1 MGHVALRPV
10 QPGDLDQLFEQQRDA
25 ESVAM
30 AGVPAR
36 EREAFDAHW
45 ERILNDPESVIR
57 AVLADGELAG
67 SALSW
72 RGEDGRRLIGYWID
86 RGRWGRG
93 IATAALGC
101 LLEELEERPLYAIT
115 TEDNAA
121 SQQVLTR
128 NGFVEAG
135 DPPQGERHFRLD

>member
-1 MGHVALRPV
+1 MEIALRPV
-10 QPGDLDQLFEQQRDA
+10 EPGDLPALFEQQRDP

-30 AGVPAR
+30 AGVAAR

-57 AVLADGELAG
+57 AVLADGELVG

-72 RGEDGRRLIGYWID
+72 RAEDGRRFIGYWLD
-86 RGRWGRG
+86 RACWGRG
-93 IATAALGC
+93 IATAALERY
-101 LLEELEERPLYAIT
+101 LAVLDERPLYADT
-115 TEDNAA
+115 TEGNAA
-121 SQQVLTR
+121 SQRVLTR

-135 DPPQGERHFRLD
+135 DPSPGERHFRLD